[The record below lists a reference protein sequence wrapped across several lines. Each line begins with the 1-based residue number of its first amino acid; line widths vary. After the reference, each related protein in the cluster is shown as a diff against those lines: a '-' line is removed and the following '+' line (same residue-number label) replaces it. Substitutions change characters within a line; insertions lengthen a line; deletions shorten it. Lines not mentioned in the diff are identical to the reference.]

1 MSATMIAGIPV
12 ADMTGPQKAAVLLLS
27 LGNDKAVE
35 MLRRLP
41 EADANA
47 IIEEIASIDNVDA
60 TVVDNVIADFAAT
73 ADGSRGLTT
82 GGEAVA
88 RRLLAATVGSE
99 RMDELVES
107 KPSVV
112 GRRAFEFLFALD
124 PRLSASFLKDEDVR
138 TIALV
143 LANLPADL
151 AAALLREFPAE
162 FRTDV
167 AVRIA
172 VLDKTSPEVVSLIED
187 HLAERFASIAVDDQR
202 VVGGVTALVDLL
214 NRADG
219 DTERAV
225 VDGLREVD
233 VDLAERVRAAMFSFD
248 DLVSLGDRD
257 VQQILRSVDSKDLA
271 IALKG
276 ATSAVQQK
284 ILGNLST
291 RAADTLR
298 EEVELLGRVRI
309 SAVDEARATVLRVV
323 RDMEEQGQLV
333 LERANDD
340 FVD

>member
-1 MSATMIAGIPV
+1 MTTTMAAGLSI

-41 EADANA
+41 EADANE
-47 IIEEIASIDNVDA
+47 IIAEIAAIENVDS
-60 TVVDNVIADFAAT
+60 TVVDNVIADFAST
-73 ADGSRGLTT
+73 ADTFRTLTS
-82 GGEAVA
+82 GGAEVA

-99 RMDELVES
+99 RMDELVEQ

-112 GRRAFEFLFALD
+112 GRRSFEFLFTLD
-124 PRLSASFLKDEDVR
+124 PRLSASFLVDEDSR

-143 LANLPADL
+143 LANLPTDL
-151 AAALLREFPAE
+151 AAELLREFPAE

-172 VLDKTSPEVVSLIED
+172 VLDKTSPEVISLIEE
-187 HLAERFASIAVDDQR
+187 HLSARFATIAIDDQTE
-202 VVGGVTALVDLL
+202 VGGVPALVELL
-214 NRADG
+214 TKADG
-219 DTERAV
+219 DTEKAV
-225 VDGLREVD
+225 VEGLREFD
-233 VDLAERVRAAMFSFD
+233 ADLADRVRAAMFSFD
-248 DLVSLGDRD
+248 DLVTLGDRD

-276 ATSAVQQK
+276 APGAVQQK
-284 ILGNLST
+284 ILGNLSS

-298 EEVELLGRVRI
+298 EEVELLGRVRS
-309 SAVDEARATVLRVV
+309 SAVEEARASVMRVV
-323 RDMEEQGQLV
+323 RDLEEQGQLV
-333 LERANDD
+333 LERAGDD